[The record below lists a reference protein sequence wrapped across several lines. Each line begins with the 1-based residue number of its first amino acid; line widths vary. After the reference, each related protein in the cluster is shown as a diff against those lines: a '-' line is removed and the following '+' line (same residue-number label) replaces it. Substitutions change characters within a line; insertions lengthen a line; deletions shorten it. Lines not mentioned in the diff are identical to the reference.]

1 MKDVNAYGVTAMA
14 GQIPLTLMAALE
26 CPRMPLEQA
35 ANLEPGAL
43 IRSRQAAGDN
53 VLIYAGGELI
63 GHGEIVVFE
72 GSMGVRITSLEE
84 VA

>member
-1 MKDVNAYGVTAMA
+1 MKDLNGHPLNPAAA
-14 GQIPLTLMAALE
+14 QIPLTLMAALE
-26 CPRMPLEQA
+26 CPRMPLAEA
-35 ANLEPGAL
+35 AQLEPGAI

-84 VA
+84 VV